1 MMEHLSSLVRWVD
14 VESSSPVARRVTRP
28 GSMRHVTTKGRQATI
43 LGTGRENAGARS
55 PVSPAELT
63 ALLGFM
69 MALSAFSIDA
79 MLPAL
84 HDLALA
90 FQTSDTRAQ
99 LVVNLYFFGFAA
111 GQIVFG
117 PLSDRFGRR
126 PLLGVAATGFFLC
139 ALALVFAPSFGLILA
154 LRFVQGI
161 FGAAMRVVGTALVRD
176 FYRGEAMAR
185 VLSFAMLVLLVAPL
199 VAPSLG
205 VLLLRWGWRAPF
217 GMIAAISAFLTVWLA
232 LRLPE
237 SLPPERRR
245 PLRFD
250 HLRQAGHRL
259 LETPP
264 SLAFTLILGC
274 SYGMLYA
281 YLASSAQ
288 LYKEHF
294 RLSNAFFALAFAG
307 TGLFQV
313 VGTVT
318 NGLAITRLGL
328 RRVLPPA
335 VIGLSAVSLLLL
347 VIAELGVGAL
357 GYWLL
362 LNAAFFG
369 IALIFSNANS
379 AALEP
384 LGEIAGFASS
394 VIGFTS
400 TVLANLFGL
409 AIGQLTQGSP
419 SGLALGFFLLSLG
432 NVLALAVALRAG
444 WRRAGEPADLPTAG
458 SRVTEL

>member
-1 MMEHLSSLVRWVD
+1 MMVRLVALARWAGVQASL
-14 VESSSPVARRVTRP
+14 PVARRSGRP
-28 GSMRHVTTKGRQATI
+28 GNARQVTTKGRQAT
-43 LGTGRENAGARS
+43 TPDTRQENAGARS

-69 MALSAFSIDA
+69 MGLSAFSIDA

-84 HDLALA
+84 HDLAVA

-126 PLLGVAATGFFLC
+126 SLLSVSATGFFLC
-139 ALALVFAPSFGLILA
+139 ALALVFAPSLGLILV
-154 LRFVQGI
+154 LRFLQGV
-161 FGAAMRVVGTALVRD
+161 FGAALRVVGTALVRD
-176 FYRGEAMAR
+176 VYRGEAMAR

-199 VAPSLG
+199 FAPSLG

-217 GMIAAISAFLTVWLA
+217 GMIAAISAFLTVWLV

-245 PLRFD
+245 PLQLG
-250 HLRQAGHRL
+250 HLRRAWQRL
-259 LETPP
+259 LQTPP
-264 SLAFTLILGC
+264 SLAFTVILGC

-294 RLSNAFFALAFAG
+294 GLSNALFALAFAG
-307 TGLFQV
+307 TGLAQV
-313 VGTVT
+313 LGTVT
-318 NGLAITRLGL
+318 NGLVITRLGL

-335 VIGLSAVSLLLL
+335 VVGLSLVSVSLLG
-347 VIAELGVGAL
+347 VAALGVGVL

-362 LNAAFFG
+362 MSAAFFG

-384 LGEIAGFASS
+384 LGDIAGFASS

-409 AIGQLTQGSP
+409 AIGQLAQGSP
-419 SGLALGFFLLSLG
+419 AGLALGFFLLSLG

-444 WRRAGEPADLPTAG
+444 WRRASEPSDLPAAG
-458 SRVTEL
+458 APGN

>member
-1 MMEHLSSLVRWVD
+1 MTMHQKWPTWKDAGTARVR
-14 VESSSPVARRVTRP
+14 
-28 GSMRHVTTKGRQATI
+28 
-43 LGTGRENAGARS
+43 TGL
-55 PVSPAELT
+55 PIPAAEMT
-63 ALLGFM
+63 ALLGFL

-99 LVVNLYFFGFAA
+99 LVVNLYFLGFAL
-111 GQIVFG
+111 GQVYFG

-126 PLLGVAATGFFLC
+126 PVLGVAATGFLLC
-139 ALALVFAPSFGLILA
+139 ALALVFAPSFGFILA
-154 LRFVQGI
+154 VRFVQGM

-185 VLSFAMLVLLVAPL
+185 VLSFAMMVLLVAPL
-199 VAPSLG
+199 IAPSLG

-217 GMIAAISAFLTVWLA
+217 ALIATIAAALVIWLA

-245 PLRFD
+245 PLQVD
-250 HLRQAGHRL
+250 HLRRAWQRL
-259 LETPP
+259 LQTPP
-264 SLAFTLILGC
+264 SLAFTLILAC
-274 SYGMLYA
+274 TYGMLYA

-288 LYKEHF
+288 LYKQHF
-294 RLSNAFFALAFAG
+294 GLSNAAFALAFAG
-307 TGLFQV
+307 TGLFQIA
-313 VGTVT
+313 GTVT

-335 VIGLSAVSLLLL
+335 VVGLSLASALL
-347 VIAELGVGAL
+347 VAAAPLGAGPL

-362 LNAAFFG
+362 LNAAFFS

-384 LGEIAGFASS
+384 LGDIAGFASS

-409 AIGQLTQGSP
+409 AIGQLAQGSP
-419 SGLALGFFLLSLG
+419 TGLALGFFLLSLG
-432 NVLALAVALRAG
+432 NLLALAAALRAG
-444 WRRAGEPADLPTAG
+444 WRQGDQAGVQPATRSTAA
-458 SRVTEL
+458 EQ

>member
-1 MMEHLSSLVRWVD
+1 M
-14 VESSSPVARRVTRP
+14 A
-28 GSMRHVTTKGRQATI
+28 TKGGQATAVDTRQEDAS
-43 LGTGRENAGARS
+43 GRS

-69 MALSAFSIDA
+69 MGLSAFSIDA

-84 HDLALA
+84 HDLAIA
-90 FQTSDTRAQ
+90 FQTTDTRAQ

-126 PLLGVAATGFFLC
+126 SLLSVAATGFFLC

-154 LRFVQGI
+154 LRFLQGV

-199 VAPSLG
+199 IAPSLG

-217 GMIAAISAFLTVWLA
+217 GMIAAISAFLTLWLA

-250 HLRQAGHRL
+250 HLREAGRRL

-264 SLAFTLILGC
+264 SLAFTVILGC

-294 RLSNAFFALAFAG
+294 GLSNAFFALAFAG

-318 NGLAITRLGL
+318 NGVAITRLGL

-335 VIGLSAVSLLLL
+335 VIGLSVVSVLLL
-347 VIAELGVGAL
+347 VVAELEVGVL

-362 LNAAFFG
+362 MNAAFFG

-409 AIGQLTQGSP
+409 AIGQLAQGSP
-419 SGLALGFFLLSLG
+419 PGLALGFFLLSLG
-432 NVLALAVALRAG
+432 NLLALMVALRAG
-444 WRRAGEPADLPTAG
+444 WRRAGQPADRPAAE
-458 SRVTEL
+458 SRPAEP

>member
-1 MMEHLSSLVRWVD
+1 MTMHQKWPTWKDAGTARVR
-14 VESSSPVARRVTRP
+14 
-28 GSMRHVTTKGRQATI
+28 
-43 LGTGRENAGARS
+43 TGL
-55 PVSPAELT
+55 PIPAAEMT
-63 ALLGFM
+63 ALLGFL

-90 FQTSDTRAQ
+90 FQTGDTRAQ
-99 LVVNLYFFGFAA
+99 LVVNLYFLGFAL
-111 GQIVFG
+111 GQVYFG

-126 PLLGVAATGFFLC
+126 PVLGVAATGFFLC
-139 ALALVFAPSFGLILA
+139 ALALVFAPSFGFILA
-154 LRFVQGI
+154 VRFLQGM

-185 VLSFAMLVLLVAPL
+185 VLSFAMMVLLVAPL
-199 VAPSLG
+199 IAPSLG

-217 GMIAAISAFLTVWLA
+217 ALIATIAAVLVIWLA

-245 PLRFD
+245 PLQVD
-250 HLRQAGHRL
+250 HLRRAWERL
-259 LETPP
+259 LQTPP
-264 SLAFTLILGC
+264 SLAFTLILAC
-274 SYGMLYA
+274 TYGMLYA

-288 LYKEHF
+288 LYKQHF
-294 RLSNAFFALAFAG
+294 GLSNTQFALAFAG
-307 TGLFQV
+307 TGLFQIA
-313 VGTVT
+313 GTVT
-318 NGLAITRLGL
+318 NGLGVTRLGL

-335 VIGLSAVSLLLL
+335 VVGLSLACALL
-347 VIAELGVGAL
+347 VVAAPLGAGPL

-362 LNAAFFG
+362 LNAAFFS

-384 LGEIAGFASS
+384 LGDIAGFASS

-409 AIGQLTQGSP
+409 AIGQLAQGSP
-419 SGLALGFFLLSLG
+419 TGLALGFFLLSLG
-432 NVLALAVALRAG
+432 NLLALAVALRAG
-444 WRRAGEPADLPTAG
+444 WRRGDQACVQPATRSTAA
-458 SRVTEL
+458 EQ

>member
-1 MMEHLSSLVRWVD
+1 MVD
-14 VESSSPVARRVTRP
+14 AGQEAPGGYETVSRRARRRP
-28 GSMRHVTTKGRQATI
+28 ST
-43 LGTGRENAGARS
+43 
-55 PVSPAELT
+55 SPAELT

-69 MALSAFSIDA
+69 MGLSAFSIDA

-84 HDLALA
+84 HDLAIA
-90 FQTSDTRAQ
+90 FQTTDTRAQ

-126 PLLGVAATGFFLC
+126 SLLAAAATGFFLC

-154 LRFVQGI
+154 LRFLQGV

-199 VAPSLG
+199 IAPSLG

-217 GMIAAISAFLTVWLA
+217 GMIAVISAFLTVWLA

-245 PLRFD
+245 SLRFD
-250 HLRQAGHRL
+250 HLRQAGRRL

-264 SLAFTLILGC
+264 SLAFTVILGC

-294 RLSNAFFALAFAG
+294 GLSNALFALAFAG

-318 NGLAITRLGL
+318 NGMAITRIGL

-335 VIGLSAVSLLLL
+335 VIGLSLVAVLLLA
-347 VIAELGVGAL
+347 VAELGVGVL

-362 LNAAFFG
+362 MNAAFFG

-409 AIGQLTQGSP
+409 AIGQLAQGSP
-419 SGLALGFFLLSLG
+419 RGLALGFFLLSLG
-432 NVLALAVALRAG
+432 NLLALAVALRAG
-444 WRRAGEPADLPTAG
+444 WRRVGEPADLPTAG